1 MNPIALSLGPIKIY
15 WYSIIILLAI
25 ITGSAVL
32 FKQAK
37 KQNIKEEIITNLIF
51 YGVLW
56 GILGARIYYVLFNL
70 NYYIKNPIEIVEI
83 YNGGLAIHG
92 GIIAGAI
99 FFIYYSRKNKIN
111 FLKCVLNMSDFI
123 S

>member
-25 ITGSAVL
+25 ILASKVL

-37 KQNIKEEIITNLIF
+37 KQNIKEEFLTNLIF

-56 GILGARIYYVLFNL
+56 GIIGARLYYVLFNL
-70 NYYIKNPIEIVEI
+70 ED
-83 YNGGLAIHG
+83 
-92 GIIAGAI
+92 
-99 FFIYYSRKNKIN
+99 RKS
-111 FLKCVLNMSDFI
+111 VV
-123 S
+123 

>member
-111 FLKCVLNMSDFI
+111 FLKMFMK
-123 S
+123 